1 MASTNR
7 KDRWKGNAAV
17 TKDGQTTF
25 YRNGQPTQLL
35 AISKMPNTRAVP
47 YTQKPF
53 LREGTSE
60 NTSGSAADQAK
71 AAWQQK
77 QAQKPGPY
85 QSQWDQTMNDII
97 NKILNRKKFSYD
109 LNGDALYQQYK
120 DRYIQQGQQAMMDTM
135 GQAAAMTGG
144 YGNSYAQSVGQ
155 QTYQEYLQGLNDKI
169 PELYE
174 LALSKYQMEGDA
186 LMNQYGVLAEREN
199 TDYGRYRDQ
208 VSDHY
213 TDVGML
219 GDQYYNERSFE
230 YGAQRDAVSDA
241 QWQAEFE
248 EAQRQYNQQYELAN
262 GGGSGS
268 GSSGG
273 GGGGGSY
280 NSDTAATQQ
289 MLRDAGYDIAV
300 DGVWGPE
307 TQAAY
312 EEYNNGTVTADQVI
326 NTLRAQFPDG
336 LVTDSRAWERAAEMV
351 GGADVLRNAGLSVKA
366 GGKVAN
372 GLTNWEYERN

>member
-1 MASTNR
+1 MADTTKKKEYVPS
-7 KDRWKGNAAV
+7 ASV
-17 TKDGQTTF
+17 TQAQT
-25 YRNGQPTQLL
+25 
-35 AISKMPNTRAVP
+35 
-47 YTQKPF
+47 
-53 LREGTSE
+53 
-60 NTSGSAADQAK
+60 
-71 AAWQQK
+71 AWQQK

-85 QSQWDQTMNDII
+85 QSQWDQTMNDTI
-97 NKILNRKKFSYD
+97 NKILNREKFNYD

-155 QTYQEYLQGLNDKI
+155 QTYQGYLQGLNDMI
-169 PELYE
+169 PELYN
-174 LALSKYQMEGDA
+174 LALSKYQMEGDQ
-186 LMNQYGVLAEREN
+186 LMNQYGIVSDREN
-199 TDYGRYRDQ
+199 TEYGRHRDQ
-208 VSDHY
+208 VGDYY
-213 TDVGML
+213 TEVGML
-219 GDQYYNERSFE
+219 GDQYYNERNFD
-230 YGAQRDAVSDA
+230 YGQHRDTVGDS

-312 EEYNNGTVTADQVI
+312 EEYNNGTVSADQVI

-336 LVTDSRAWERAAEMV
+336 LVTDSRAWKRAAEMV

-372 GLTNWEYERN
+372 GLTNREYERN